1 MHPVLRPSACCQAA
15 LRISRAIPTSSPRA
29 HRWQLANPF
38 IHCSSITGRT
48 STSSPTMPR
57 GALPRCTAKRVPLL
71 STQCHARCED
81 FTHMRE
87 ELDNI
92 HRPSVLARR
101 ASWGRRH
108 PCLSLLMGLATSSL
122 TARLSPANVA
132 GLMPTALHLPSLVQ
146 EMWAPLPR
154 QW

>member
-1 MHPVLRPSACCQAA
+1 LAACQPLHPLLIHHWQDVDVLAYHASWSLASLYCQTSPIAEHSMPCTMRGLHAYARRTRQHTSAFC
-15 LRISRAIPTSSPRA
+15 PRA
-29 HRWQLANPF
+29 
-38 IHCSSITGRT
+38 
-48 STSSPTMPR
+48 
-57 GALPRCTAKRVPLL
+57 V
-71 STQCHARCED
+71 
-81 FTHMRE
+81 
-87 ELDNI
+87 
-92 HRPSVLARR
+92 ARR

-146 EMWAPLPR
+146 EMRAPLPR